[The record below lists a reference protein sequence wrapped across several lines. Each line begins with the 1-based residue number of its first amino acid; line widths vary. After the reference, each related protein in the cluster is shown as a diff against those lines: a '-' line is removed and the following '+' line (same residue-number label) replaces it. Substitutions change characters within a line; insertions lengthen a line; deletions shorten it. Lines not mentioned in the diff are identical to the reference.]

1 MTRASGFLFLP
12 SILVS
17 AAAAAQENGFYLG
30 GSLGRA
36 TFTEWCVD
44 DPAVLSCDDKA
55 SAWKLLGGYRF
66 SRNVAVEATHIN
78 WGEVDG
84 TVRTASGER
93 RVSAEQTSIGIAGV
107 LSFDVSPQFA
117 VFGKAGFLKTEQDLP
132 ASSQS
137 SRDESEFHFGLGA
150 RFGFTP
156 GWAARAEWEK
166 TQKLKV
172 DMLSIGVEYRF

>member
-1 MTRASGFLFLP
+1 M
-12 SILVS
+12 VS

-44 DPAVLSCDDKA
+44 DPAVLACDDKA

-66 SRNVAVEATHIN
+66 SRNLAVEATYIN

-132 ASSQS
+132 ASRQS

-150 RFGFTP
+150 RVGFTP